1 MEVVKKYC
9 SGKKHREA
17 GRYSQLC
24 QPSTKVRCIP
34 KAKKSPNCWLLE
46 ELEGWEQFMFP
57 TFFTPSCFHLLLVSI
72 RNLDGCSAF
81 NNNIWLQLYFE
92 YHPRKTSSCHVGR
105 VPTTLNPIQVSD
117 KPVHLLSRTS
127 WTHLCPQPRTSLGDY
142 KDICS
147 GAYRCACSQEQVISK
162 VFVVQGWAKSHLNWP
177 QRSLNS

>member
-24 QPSTKVRCIP
+24 QSSTKVRCIP

-46 ELEGWEQFMFP
+46 ELEGREQFMLP

-81 NNNIWLQLYFE
+81 NNNMWLQLYFE

-105 VPTTLNPIQVSD
+105 FPPPWIPSKSLTNLSICFPGLPGHISVLSLELPWVTIMIFAQVRIGVPILR
-117 KPVHLLSRTS
+117 SRSSQRFLWSRAGQRAT
-127 WTHLCPQPRTSLGDY
+127 WTDPRE
-142 KDICS
+142 
-147 GAYRCACSQEQVISK
+147 A
-162 VFVVQGWAKSHLNWP
+162 
-177 QRSLNS
+177 